1 MKNLFMMANYN
12 TWVNTQIF
20 EVCRRISDDQYR
32 KDLGSFFGSIHNTL
46 NHILLVDL
54 LYLGRLNGEA
64 NDHIHSLKQVLYD
77 DLDSLANVRVDIDRK
92 LTEYVRGLSQNDLN
106 RTVRYARMSGEL
118 CEESVEDILLT
129 LFNHQTHHRG
139 QVHAM
144 LTQSGIENSEMPN
157 IDLVDYL
164 ASAKG

>member
-1 MKNLFMMANYN
+1 MKNLLVMANYN

-20 EVCRRISDDQYR
+20 EVCRKVSDELYR
-32 KDLGSFFGSIHNTL
+32 KDLGTFFGSIHNTL

-54 LYLGRLNGEA
+54 LYLGRLKGES

-77 DLDSLANVRVDIDRK
+77 DLNSLTNARVEGDGV
-92 LTEYVRGLSQNDLN
+92 LTEYVQGLSQDDLN
-106 RTVRYARMSGEL
+106 KSVRYTRMSGKV
-118 CEESVEDILLT
+118 CEENVEDILLT

-144 LTQSGIENSEMPN
+144 LTQSGIEKGEMPD

-164 ASAKG
+164 ASTKA

>member
-1 MKNLFMMANYN
+1 MANYN
-12 TWVNTQIF
+12 TWVNAQIF
-20 EVCRRISDDQYR
+20 QVCRKISDNQYR
-32 KDLGSFFGSIHNTL
+32 KDLGAFFGSIHNTL

-54 LYLGRLNGEA
+54 LYLGRLKGKA

-77 DLDSLANVRVDIDRK
+77 DLDSLANARIEVDRK
-92 LTEYVRGLSQNDLN
+92 LTEYVQGLSLNDLN
-106 RTVRYARMSGEL
+106 RPVRYTRMTGEV
-118 CEESVEDILLT
+118 CEENVEDILLT

-144 LTQSGIENSEMPN
+144 LTQSGVENSEMPN

-164 ASAKG
+164 ASAKA

>member
-1 MKNLFMMANYN
+1 MKNLLVMANYN
-12 TWVNTQIF
+12 TWVNAQIF
-20 EVCRRISDDQYR
+20 EVCRKISDEQYR
-32 KDLGSFFGSIHNTL
+32 KDLGTFFGSIHNTL

-54 LYLGRLNGEA
+54 LYLGRLNGES

-77 DLDSLANVRVDIDRK
+77 DLESLVNARVKVDRE
-92 LTEYVRGLSQNDLN
+92 LTECVQGLSQDELY
-106 RTVRYARMSGEL
+106 RPVRYTRMSGEV
-118 CEESVEDILLT
+118 CEENVEDILLT

-144 LTQSGIENSEMPN
+144 LTQSGIEKSEMPD

-164 ASAKG
+164 ASAKA